1 MDCVDVCQVLC
12 LLGCRPS
19 IRMASAWWSIN
30 FLLEN
35 NGRHRNNVIVE
46 ATDLQTVKHLFDFL
60 AVNRCSDLQKWNG
73 WNEMRIVRGTGVG
86 VVGYNF
92 FGCLTLATVGNH
104 FLNIVS
110 CLINNY
116 SINHGDREIH
126 GSG

>member
-1 MDCVDVCQVLC
+1 
-12 LLGCRPS
+12 
-19 IRMASAWWSIN
+19 MASAWWSIN

-46 ATDLQTVKHLFDFL
+46 ATDLQTVKYLFDFL

-110 CLINNY
+110 CLTIIQLITLAVNSN
-116 SINHGDREIH
+116 GDDDMDRTVY
-126 GSG
+126 GS